1 MNKTRYAKDVKGSIR
16 VWMITAH
23 DTGLTIEHGMM
34 GGSLQTKEEPINIG
48 KGARTRDQQIYSR
61 YLSRINQQY
70 DKGYDDNLLKVQQS
84 KRTNSMGLL
93 RPMLAAPIK
102 NVRNI
107 DYGHAFYQHKY
118 DGNRCLITK
127 QDGRNRCLITKQDG
141 IIIAYSRNGKP
152 VTSIGHILDGIQL
165 VEGETIDGELYCHG
179 VPLQRIC
186 SWIKR
191 EQDATKNLSMR
202 VYDIVDNS
210 PYIERLA
217 RLESLSLGDNAG
229 VVPTVRVESEES
241 LDGLLEASLSDGY
254 EGGILRWG
262 DAGYEDGKR
271 SKSLAKIKVFEDDEY
286 EVVGI
291 VASKDGWA
299 ILVCEMPDGKLF
311 RVSAPGTMDK
321 KFEIML
327 YIEDYIGKMVQI
339 KYANMTKDGIPF
351 HPVAIRFRDKSAE

>member
-1 MNKTRYAKDVKGSIR
+1 MNKILYAKDVKGSIR

-23 DTGLTIEHGMM
+23 DKGLTIEHGLL
-34 GGSLQTKEEPINIG
+34 GGELQSKEETILTGDSVKTKDG
-48 KGARTRDQQIYSR
+48 KIYSR
-61 YLSRINQQY
+61 FLSRINSQY
-70 DKGYDDNLLKVQQS
+70 DKGYLEDLEVVKTS
-84 KRTNSMGLL
+84 KRKNAMGLL

-107 DYGHAFYQHKY
+107 DYGQAFYQHKY
-118 DGNRCLITK
+118 DGNRCLVTK
-127 QDGRNRCLITKQDG
+127 RDGNL
-141 IIIAYSRNGKP
+141 IAYSRNGKP
-152 VTSIGHILDGIQL
+152 VTSIGHILRGIRL
-165 VEGETIDGELYCHG
+165 EEGETIDGELYCHG

-191 EQDATKNLSMR
+191 EQEATLNLSLR
-202 VYDIVDNS
+202 VYDKVSNR
-210 PYIERLA
+210 PYIERLS
-217 RLESLSLGDNAG
+217 RLESLVLGDNADLA
-229 VVPTVRVESEES
+229 PTVRVESEEALDALLGGS
-241 LDGLLEASLSDGY
+241 LTDGY

-262 DAGYEDGKR
+262 EAGYEDGKR
-271 SKSLAKIKVFEDDEY
+271 SKSLAKIKVFEDEEY

-327 YIEDYIGKMVQI
+327 YIEDYIGKMVNV
-339 KYANMTKDGIPF
+339 KFANLTKDGIPF
-351 HPVAIRFRDKSAE
+351 HPVATMFRNKQEE

>member
-1 MNKTRYAKDVKGSIR
+1 MEKVLYAKDVKGNIR
-16 VWMITAH
+16 VWMVTAH
-23 DTGLTIEHGMM
+23 DNGLTIEHGLL
-34 GGSLQTKEEPINIG
+34 GGELQSKEEHIKTG
-48 KGARTRDQQIYSR
+48 DTVKTKDQKIYSR
-61 YLSRINQQY
+61 YLSRINSQY
-70 DKGYDDNLLKVQQS
+70 DKGYTESLSQAERS

-107 DYGHAFYQHKY
+107 DYGQAFYQHKY

-127 QDGRNRCLITKQDG
+127 RNGVLV
-141 IIIAYSRNGKP
+141 AYSRNGKP

-165 VEGETIDGELYCHG
+165 DEDEVIDGELYCHG

-202 VYDIVDNS
+202 VYDIIS
-210 PYIERLA
+210 ERPYIDRLD
-217 RLESLSLGDNAG
+217 RLESLRLGDHAG
-229 VVPTVRVESEES
+229 VVPTVRVDSENA
-241 LDGLLEASLSDGY
+241 LDGLLEGSLKDGY

-262 DAGYEDGKR
+262 EAGYEDGKR

-286 EVVGI
+286 KVIGI